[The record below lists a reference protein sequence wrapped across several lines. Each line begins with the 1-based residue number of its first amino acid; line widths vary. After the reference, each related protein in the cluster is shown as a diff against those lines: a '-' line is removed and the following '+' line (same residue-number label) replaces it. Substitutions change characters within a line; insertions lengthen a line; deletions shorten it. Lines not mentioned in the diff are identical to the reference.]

1 MHIRALPEGR
11 HRAYFITEKDKDK
24 MKILV
29 IDGQGGRIGRG
40 IIEQLI
46 RGGFDGEIIAVG
58 TNSFAAE
65 AMMKAG
71 AARGAAGENPVAVNA
86 QEADIITGPVG
97 IIAANSLMGEVT
109 PRMAYSV
116 AASRAKKVLV
126 PVNRCNVV
134 MAGTEELSLNEYIAR
149 AAAII
154 LAEAR

>member
-1 MHIRALPEGR
+1 
-11 HRAYFITEKDKDK
+11 

-40 IIEQLI
+40 MIELLKK
-46 RGGFDGEIIAVG
+46 GGFRGDIIAVG
-58 TNSFAAE
+58 TNSSATE

-71 AARGAAGENPVAVNA
+71 ADRGATGDNPVAVNA
-86 QEADIITGPVG
+86 AEADIITGPVG

-116 AASRAKKVLV
+116 AASRAKKVLI
-126 PVNRCNVV
+126 PMNRCNIV

-149 AAAII
+149 AAQLI
-154 LAEAR
+154 LAEEKGEKGEKGDCV

>member
-1 MHIRALPEGR
+1 
-11 HRAYFITEKDKDK
+11 

-40 IIEQLI
+40 MIELLKK
-46 RGGFDGEIIAVG
+46 GGFRGDIIAVG
-58 TNSFAAE
+58 TNSSATE

-71 AARGAAGENPVAVNA
+71 ADRGATGDNPVAVNA
-86 QEADIITGPVG
+86 AEADIITGPVG

-116 AASRAKKVLV
+116 AASRAKKVLI
-126 PVNRCNVV
+126 PMNRCNIV

-149 AAAII
+149 AAQLI
-154 LAEAR
+154 LAEEKGEKGDCV